1 MKMKNK
7 KGFTLVEV
15 LVTIALT
22 SLVLVS
28 VGSSI
33 YFISQITSKAM
44 KNSALNYQLLTVRD
58 FIIKNE
64 IEDNTNFNFK
74 DDNLY
79 YIDTLLAS
87 NTSIKS
93 IDFYLKEKF
102 VYSNINYLKENLN
115 LVLTFA
121 VKTVD

>member
-1 MKMKNK
+1 MMKNK

-28 VGSSI
+28 IGGSI

-44 KNSALNYQLLTVRD
+44 KGSSLNYQLLTVRD

-64 IEDNTNFNFK
+64 LEDNTNFNFK
-74 DDNLY
+74 DDDLY
-79 YIDTLLAS
+79 YIDTLLVS
-87 NTSIKS
+87 DTSINS
-93 IDFYLKEKF
+93 IDFF
-102 VYSNINYLKENLN
+102 VKNQFVCSSIKYFKENLDA
-115 LVLTFA
+115 VLSFV
-121 VKTVD
+121 VKTII

>member
-1 MKMKNK
+1 MMKDK

-33 YFISQITSKAM
+33 YFISEITSKAM
-44 KNSALNYQLLTVRD
+44 KGSSLNYQLLTVRD

-64 IEDNTNFNFK
+64 LEDNTNFNFK
-74 DDNLY
+74 DDDLY
-79 YIDTLLAS
+79 YIDTLLVS
-87 NTSIKS
+87 DTSINS
-93 IDFYLKEKF
+93 IDFFVKNQF
-102 VYSNINYLKENLN
+102 VYSNIKYFKENFDA
-115 LVLTFA
+115 VLSFV
-121 VKTVD
+121 VKTIN

>member
-1 MKMKNK
+1 MMKNK

-33 YFISQITSKAM
+33 YFISEITSKAM
-44 KNSALNYQLLTVRD
+44 KGSSLNYQLLTVRD

-64 IEDNTNFNFK
+64 LEDNTNFNFK
-74 DDNLY
+74 DDDLY
-79 YIDTLLAS
+79 YIDTLLVS
-87 NTSIKS
+87 DTSINS
-93 IDFYLKEKF
+93 IDFF
-102 VYSNINYLKENLN
+102 VKNQFFDSKIK
-115 LVLTFA
+115 
-121 VKTVD
+121 

>member
-1 MKMKNK
+1 MMKDQ

-33 YFISQITSKAM
+33 YFISEITSKAM
-44 KNSALNYQLLTVRD
+44 KGSSLNYQLLTVRD

-64 IEDNTNFNFK
+64 LEDNTNFNFK
-74 DDNLY
+74 DDDLY
-79 YIDTLLAS
+79 YIDTLLVS
-87 NTSIKS
+87 DTSINS
-93 IDFYLKEKF
+93 IDFFVKNQF
-102 VYSNINYLKENLN
+102 VYSNIKYFKENFDA
-115 LVLTFA
+115 VLSFV
-121 VKTVD
+121 VKTIN